1 MLFSLDPI
9 WLIDQIGNRLKKE
22 ILMTD
27 QEKRKYEELARI
39 SKALAHA
46 SRLYIIHKLD
56 EQEYCV
62 KELTELIGADIS
74 TVSKHLSILK
84 NAGIIID
91 EKRGNCVYYRLQC
104 QCVLSMFSCL
114 TNVIDSNKNKINSI

>member
-1 MLFSLDPI
+1 MDDL
-9 WLIDQIGNRLKKE
+9 
-22 ILMTD
+22 
-27 QEKRKYEELARI
+27 EKRKYEELARI

-46 SRLYIIHKLD
+46 TRLYIIHKLD

-62 KELTELIGADIS
+62 KELTEMIGADIS

-91 EKRGNCVYYRLQC
+91 EKRGNCVYYKLQC
-104 QCVLSMFSCL
+104 RCVLSMFSCL
-114 TNVIDSNKNKINSI
+114 TNVIDSNKDKMNAIK

>member
-1 MLFSLDPI
+1 
-9 WLIDQIGNRLKKE
+9 
-22 ILMTD
+22 MTD
-27 QEKRKYEELARI
+27 LEKKKYEELARI

-46 SRLYIIHKLD
+46 TRLYIIHRLE
-56 EQEYCV
+56 EQEYYV
-62 KELTELIGADIS
+62 KELTELIGVDIS

-91 EKRGNCVYYRLQC
+91 EKRGNCVYYKLQC

-114 TNVIDSNKNKINSI
+114 TNVIDSNKDKMSKI